1 MKTIGALLI
10 GFFLVL
16 TVKPNERIYPQVEKI
31 SFEDP
36 KTFEET
42 MQDTELYKKTLGVED
57 TINKTKELI
66 QEIKDEDNRRFVKI
80 TKW

>member
-16 TVKPNERIYPQVEKI
+16 SVNPNEKIYPEVQKI
-31 SFEDP
+31 SFEEP

-42 MQDTELYKKTLGVED
+42 MQETELYKKTLGVED

-66 QEIKDEDNRRFVKI
+66 KEIKNEDSRRPVKI